1 MAAEHADHA
10 HHPSSRTYYI
20 IFAALLVLLAVTVGV
35 AELPV
40 GNWGLAIAV
49 IVASTKAL
57 LILLYFMHVKDSRPL
72 IWLLAG
78 AGFFWLAILFGLTV
92 TDFATRG
99 GDPRE
104 SKPAAQHPAT

>member
-1 MAAEHADHA
+1 MATDHVAHESHASA
-10 HHPSSRTYYI
+10 KAYYI
-20 IFAALLVLLAVTVGV
+20 VFAALLVLLLVTVGV

-40 GNWGLAIAV
+40 GKWGFAIAV
-49 IVASTKAL
+49 VVATTKAL

-72 IWLLAG
+72 IWLIAG

-99 GDPRE
+99 GQMRE
-104 SKPAAQHPAT
+104 PNPAAQHP